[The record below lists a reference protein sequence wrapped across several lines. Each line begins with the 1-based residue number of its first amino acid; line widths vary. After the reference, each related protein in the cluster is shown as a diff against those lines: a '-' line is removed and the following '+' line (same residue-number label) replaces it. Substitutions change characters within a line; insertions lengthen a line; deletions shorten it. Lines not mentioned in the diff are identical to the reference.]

1 MKLIKSKQ
9 GNVDKKRCRALTD
22 SGKQC
27 SRKNIHKDGLCK
39 QHYKIHQDSVKEIT
53 SLPGGT
59 LKEIPHPP
67 SCLEGTGA
75 DRWRQYCELLLEYG
89 ELKGAYLE
97 DICILCLAEEMR
109 RDVMKDIEEDGMYN
123 HYESG
128 SNINGPMVA
137 LQKLDSLV
145 GDKRAKYWMLPSEKR
160 NKLFNSSA
168 KDKDKK
174 TNPNMRSAKNF

>member
-1 MKLIKSKQ
+1 MKLIKSKK
-9 GNVDKKRCRALTD
+9 GNVDKSRCRALTG

-39 QHYKIHQDSVKEIT
+39 QHWKIHQDSVKEIAKY
-53 SLPGGT
+53 PGGT
-59 LKEIPHPP
+59 LTEIPNAP

-109 RDVMKDIEEDGMYN
+109 RDVMDDIQAGGKYN
-123 HYESG
+123 EYESG

-137 LQKLDSLV
+137 LQKLDNLV
-145 GDKRAKYWMLPSEKR
+145 SDKRAKYWIIPNEKR
-160 NKLFNSSA
+160 NKLFNPSGR
-168 KDKDKK
+168 DKEKK
-174 TNPNMRSAKNF
+174 SNPNMRSAKNF